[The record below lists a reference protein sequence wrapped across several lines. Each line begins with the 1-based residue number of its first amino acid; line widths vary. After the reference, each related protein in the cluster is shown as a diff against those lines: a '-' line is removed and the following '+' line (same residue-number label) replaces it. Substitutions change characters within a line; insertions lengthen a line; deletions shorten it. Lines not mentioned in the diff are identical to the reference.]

1 MKLSFSTRGW
11 ADLSWDTLL
20 DISQEMKFTGVEVY
34 NLWKF
39 PALTD
44 RGGPF
49 HPHRLAATL
58 RQLRDKK
65 LSIPCLDT
73 SLDLTESQENADI
86 LREMLTAARDLRVP
100 YVVCWAS
107 KGDDASMEALHEKLQ
122 Y

>member
-44 RGGPF
+44 R
-49 HPHRLAATL
+49 A
-58 RQLRDKK
+58 
-65 LSIPCLDT
+65 
-73 SLDLTESQENADI
+73 
-86 LREMLTAARDLRVP
+86 VP
-100 YVVCWAS
+100 STPTGWPPRCAS
-107 KGDDASMEALHEKLQ
+107 SGIRRSPSPAWTPPWI
-122 Y
+122 